1 MMNDFPRLYGNQ
13 QEKPFEPSM
22 PISTAMQ
29 EAGGA
34 IDELRKELPQYDA
47 ATAAMMRHL
56 QILTQAVETVQQ
68 HCSNVMQERDQ
79 YSSML
84 TVAQQRLTEVQ
95 RVVQRYT
102 VVQDPVVASDGF
114 TYERRTIQ
122 QYIDDCA
129 RTRAAPVSQQTR
141 EELTNT
147 LVPNQSL
154 KKLVDLLKSVKA
166 DAPMPQAGNKDHH
179 HGSSGGADLL
189 HGGGGYHQNATSNNN
204 NNGAARGG
212 AGANHSSANNN
223 GSNEGRLHPCNRVYG
238 FCNYKESCTFA
249 PYPYDACLSFLKGK
263 CRFGAQ
269 CHELHVDFRRP
280 KKDGQH

>member
-1 MMNDFPRLYGNQ
+1 LISPFWFFKKAISLSLSLSPLQPTKKKKTPSFIPPSVPNFCFEKMMNDFPRLYGNQ

-166 DAPMPQAGNKDHH
+166 DAPMPQAGNKDH
-179 HGSSGGADLL
+179 GSSGGADLL
-189 HGGGGYHQNATSNNN
+189 HGGGGYHAECDKQ
-204 NNGAARGG
+204 
-212 AGANHSSANNN
+212 
-223 GSNEGRLHPCNRVYG
+223 
-238 FCNYKESCTFA
+238 
-249 PYPYDACLSFLKGK
+249 
-263 CRFGAQ
+263 Q
-269 CHELHVDFRRP
+269 
-280 KKDGQH
+280 Q